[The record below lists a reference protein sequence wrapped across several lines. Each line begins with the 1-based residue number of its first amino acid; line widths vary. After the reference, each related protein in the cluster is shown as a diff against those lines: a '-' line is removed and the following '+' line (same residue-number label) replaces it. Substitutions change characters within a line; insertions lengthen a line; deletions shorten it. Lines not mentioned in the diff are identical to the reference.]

1 MGIPSYFSYIIKN
14 HRRIVETLAQI
25 QSKNAPFDS
34 LYMDCNSII
43 YDIYYQCIADAK
55 HKALLTH
62 DYIIDRVIV
71 AIEFYVR
78 LIQPTSLVYI
88 AFDGVAPFAKMEQ
101 QRTRRYKSW
110 HQTTISDPYKNNNVD
125 PNQFITA
132 EITPGTRFMAA
143 LSKKVGAH
151 FATAGR
157 QYIVSGSDHPGEGEH
172 KMFHHIRQN
181 AGLLA
186 NKNVAVYGL
195 DSDLIMLSIFHCFP
209 KVSDA
214 TANANAIAN
223 ANANINIYIFRES
236 NEFVKSIPGL
246 ADTGTPYFLDI
257 RQLAILILCE
267 MTGKT
272 AITDRHDISRIYDYV
287 FLCFMLGN
295 DFLPHFPAMNIR
307 THGIHV
313 LLEMYKTH
321 IGKYA
326 IRGFIKDDT
335 NQIRWRWF
343 SHYVKEL
350 AKCEHEWLV
359 QEIAVRD
366 KMDGRFYP
374 NVTAKD
380 REQILLNTP
389 TICRQKE
396 KYIAVKEAGWQGRYY
411 RTLFRPK
418 TKTDTDTDTDTE
430 TDTDEYIKGVCVNY
444 LEGLEWVFKYYTAEC
459 ADWRWTYAHHYP
471 PLLSDLQKYVPNDNN
486 IAKNFTP
493 FLILP
498 SGAHLVGANELKD
511 NGSVRICQDLRNAQ
525 RCITDGSKTP
535 YTADEQLAYVL
546 PPAYSH
552 LLSSDTRHTMV
563 EPDIHLEFEWAFC
576 RYFWESH
583 IVFP

>member
-62 DYIIDRVIV
+62 DCIIDRVII

-110 HQTTISDPYKNNNVD
+110 HQTTISDPDKNNNID
-125 PNQFITA
+125 PTQFITA

-143 LSKKVGAH
+143 LSEKVAAH
-151 FATAGR
+151 FTTCSESNGR

-181 AGLLA
+181 AAFLA

-209 KVSDA
+209 KVSGA
-214 TANANAIAN
+214 T

-321 IGKYA
+321 IGKFA

-411 RTLFRPK
+411 RTLFP
-418 TKTDTDTDTDTE
+418 TDTDTKTVTE

-471 PLLSDLQKYVPNDNN
+471 PLLSDLQKYVPNDNH
-486 IAKNFTP
+486 IAKDF
-493 FLILP
+493 
-498 SGAHLVGANELKD
+498 
-511 NGSVRICQDLRNAQ
+511 
-525 RCITDGSKTP
+525 ITDGSKIP

-546 PPAYSH
+546 PPAYSY
-552 LLSSDTRHTMV
+552 LLPEDRRPQIV
-563 EPDIHLEFEWAFC
+563 GEPVIHLEFEWAFC